1 MSITNPFTLNLL
13 YTLIWVA
20 LTGKT
25 EISNFLFGFLISF
38 GIMYL
43 VNPNEKTG
51 GYFRRVPNVIGF
63 ILFFI
68 IELVKANIQVAFDVL
83 TRKDH
88 MKPGI
93 VGIPLDAETDLEITL
108 LANFVSLTPGTLSL
122 DISTD
127 RKTLYVH
134 GMYIEDV
141 ESFIINVK
149 MGFERRLLNI
159 LR

>member
-1 MSITNPFTLNLL
+1 MSMNSPFTINLL
-13 YTLIWVA
+13 FTLVWVA

-25 EISNFLFGFLISF
+25 EVSNFVFGFIVSF

-43 VNPNEKTG
+43 VNPDDKSG

-63 ILFFI
+63 IMFFI

-83 TRKDH
+83 TPKNY

-108 LANFVSLTPGTLSL
+108 LANFISLTPGTLSI
-122 DISTD
+122 DVSTD

-134 GMYIEDV
+134 GMYIEDA
-141 ESFIINVK
+141 ESFIVDIK

>member
-1 MSITNPFTLNLL
+1 MSINNPFTLNLL

-43 VNPNEKTG
+43 VNTDDKTG
-51 GYFRRVPNVIGF
+51 GYFRRVPNVVGF
-63 ILFFI
+63 IFFFVV
-68 IELVKANIQVAFDVL
+68 ELIKANIQVAFDVL

-108 LANFVSLTPGTLSL
+108 LANFISLTPGTLSL

>member
-1 MSITNPFTLNLL
+1 MSINNPFTLNLL

-43 VNPNEKTG
+43 VNTDDKTS
-51 GYFRRVPNVIGF
+51 GYFRRVPNVVGF
-63 ILFFI
+63 IFFFVV
-68 IELVKANIQVAFDVL
+68 ELIKANIQVAFDVL

-108 LANFVSLTPGTLSL
+108 LANFISLTPGTLSL